1 MWLKLTETQRNYTS
15 PISCYSDCPSS
26 GSLIF
31 GGQMV
36 HINEGK
42 GKLDLFNT
50 KDNVLLTPHPSYS
63 SAIDLFPFLIL
74 LFSFNFYP
82 RTHRPY
88 IDPTST
94 LMDPTMTLP
103 PTFFSHHHI
112 SIVFLHHNHHHVFI
126 VSLFYHHRHHT
137 PHFYCFLLRIGW
149 VWGPCRVDVWSLNIK
164 NCPCLRNWNATLN
177 CEWIIIA
184 ESR

>member
-1 MWLKLTETQRNYTS
+1 MFYLPHTPPTPPQ
-15 PISCYSDCPSS
+15 
-26 GSLIF
+26 LI
-31 GGQMV
+31 
-36 HINEGK
+36 
-42 GKLDLFNT
+42 
-50 KDNVLLTPHPSYS
+50 Y
-63 SAIDLFPFLIL
+63 FPFWFYFLVLI
-74 LFSFNFYP
+74 SIHAHIY
-82 RTHRPY
+82 RTSTPHRPY
-88 IDPTST
+88 
-94 LMDPTMTLP
+94 MDPTMTLP

-126 VSLFYHHRHHT
+126 VSLVYHHRHHT

>member
-15 PISCYSDCPSS
+15 PISCCSDCPSS

-82 RTHRPY
+82 RTHLPY

-94 LMDPTMTLP
+94 LHGPHNDPTPNFFFP
-103 PTFFSHHHI
+103 P
-112 SIVFLHHNHHHVFI
+112 
-126 VSLFYHHRHHT
+126 
-137 PHFYCFLLRIGW
+137 PHFYCFPPPQPPPRFYCFPLLPPPPPHTTFLLFF
-149 VWGPCRVDVWSLNIK
+149 VEDRVIVGSM
-164 NCPCLRNWNATLN
+164 
-177 CEWIIIA
+177 
-184 ESR
+184 

>member
-1 MWLKLTETQRNYTS
+1 
-15 PISCYSDCPSS
+15 
-26 GSLIF
+26 
-31 GGQMV
+31 MV
-36 HINEGK
+36 HFNEGK

-50 KDNVLLTPHPSYS
+50 KDNVLLTPHPPTPPQLIY
-63 SAIDLFPFLIL
+63 FPFWFYFLVLI
-74 LFSFNFYP
+74 SIHAHIY
-82 RTHRPY
+82 RTSTPHRPY
-88 IDPTST
+88 
-94 LMDPTMTLP
+94 MDPTMTLP

-177 CEWIIIA
+177 CEWRIIA